1 MNLYLRFF
9 DEEVLVETVDQA
21 IEFLSKL
28 PDVKLS
34 DNVCNELVSYAAS
47 KNPFPKRFKIDSK
60 TYFIVI
66 KTTANTMEEFK
77 AYAADVASG
86 AEDNAPSTEKALS
99 GKELLNRTFS
109 AEQPGWYHAT
119 MKLKRVM
126 AVEGAA
132 NKFCYV
138 DTVFE
143 AKLKAHSVQD
153 CYNRVIDHLRT
164 RADLDPRS
172 QFPSIRGRNFN
183 AEFLG
188 ID

>member
-21 IEFLSKL
+21 IDFLSKL

-77 AYAADVASG
+77 AYAADVANG
-86 AEDNAPSTEKALS
+86 TEDNAP
-99 GKELLNRTFS
+99 
-109 AEQPGWYHAT
+109 
-119 MKLKRVM
+119 

-132 NKFCYV
+132 NKFCYG

>member
-86 AEDNAPSTEKALS
+86 AEDNAPSAEKALS

-109 AEQPGWYHAT
+109 PSNQAGIT
-119 MKLKRVM
+119 
-126 AVEGAA
+126 
-132 NKFCYV
+132 
-138 DTVFE
+138 
-143 AKLKAHSVQD
+143 
-153 CYNRVIDHLRT
+153 LR
-164 RADLDPRS
+164 
-172 QFPSIRGRNFN
+172 
-183 AEFLG
+183 
-188 ID
+188 